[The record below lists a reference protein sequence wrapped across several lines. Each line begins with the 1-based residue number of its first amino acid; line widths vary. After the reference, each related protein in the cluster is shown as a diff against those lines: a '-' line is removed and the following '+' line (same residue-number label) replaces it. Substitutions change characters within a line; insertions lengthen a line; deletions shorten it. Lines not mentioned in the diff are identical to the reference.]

1 MQKHI
6 RLMIGFL
13 GLLLLTSLALL
24 PEATLAM
31 LGVFLAVG
39 LNLILFSVLR
49 PFRNFTI
56 TRSVDKHQLIPPAD
70 IKTTLNMRYDGQ
82 FPTNASVQFECK
94 SLDLDVNTGTIVF
107 RPGQDYVLTQT
118 LAAVRRGVH
127 TISNTKVTIKDWLL
141 LSGKTLTFNDA
152 EEILVLPHIYPFATP
167 PEATGSGVLGVVSSI
182 KRGRS
187 SEVWGIREYQ
197 PGDDYKIIAWKAM
210 AKSPDHK
217 PMSKIMAGEV
227 GPAITVILDI
237 GKDGALPNGDDTTLD
252 IGADIAASLCY
263 NFVQRGTRTGLAFF
277 DNKMRTLIRP
287 SKGEAHIDS
296 VLRHLAL
303 VQPSLDKFLI
313 TNLSKTYLQL
323 SSTEFGNSFV
333 LILGRLDDRLIDS
346 YIPKIKTARDLVV
359 VIVHNETNQ
368 DRAEQIQEAAQ
379 KVGVTCLLASAETVR
394 GTIGSLERWA
404 YATTQRA

>member
-82 FPTNASVQFECK
+82 FPTNASVEFECK

-118 LAAVRRGVH
+118 LTALRRGVH

-323 SSTEFGNSFV
+323 SSAEFGNSFV